1 MTDEKKISP
10 KKQFRSVAAH
20 ICTSQKKN
28 VQYQFNYFDAI
39 FSKDISILL
48 TLLSTFY
55 IDFLYA
61 ILIFTCQKQNA
72 DRLKKLS
79 DTEMTVDESFELSS
93 TTDRL
98 YLGCV
103 ENVTNAKEIRQAVLG
118 TTACLLFLFYLISL
132 HLLSQPVCKCSEI
145 ATFLFLLSL
154 FAFFSQV
161 FNQNVVFSFR

>member
-1 MTDEKKISP
+1 MY
-10 KKQFRSVAAH
+10 V
-20 ICTSQKKN
+20 
-28 VQYQFNYFDAI
+28 
-39 FSKDISILL
+39 
-48 TLLSTFY
+48 
-55 IDFLYA
+55 

-118 TTACLLFLFYLISL
+118 TTTCILFLFYLISL
-132 HLLSQPVCKCSEI
+132 HLLSQPVCY
-145 ATFLFLLSL
+145 T
-154 FAFFSQV
+154 
-161 FNQNVVFSFR
+161 VVFFQ